1 MVQNAR
7 KHLRATLQTGQSLEE
22 PELSLD
28 HIVSVTIGGLTVG
41 MIYAL
46 IALGYTMVYG
56 VLKFINFAH
65 GEVFTIGG
73 YVAAFTLLYLGVSD
87 DMSPLVL
94 AGCIALALVAAVL
107 VPMTIGF
114 LVERIAYRPLRGRSR
129 IIPLLSAI
137 GVSIVMQQLIILVFG
152 PTPVTMPTLAIGSAA
167 FDVFGIRIRV
177 LAVVI
182 ITVSALL
189 MLGLTYLVKSTRI
202 GKAMRATSQD
212 MEAAEMMGI
221 DTNKTIAFTFIVGSA
236 LAGVGGLLVVMY
248 YGSLKYDAGF
258 LYGLKAFT
266 SAVLGGIGNIPGAV
280 VGALVLG
287 MTETYGVSLDLG
299 LLAWFLVAGLILGLY
314 VQMVRVP
321 RRRLQHIADDRR
333 TPAYERSINNVYR
346 LTPYYGV
353 KTLLSERTDAL
364 LWVSAAHAMRLM
376 FGNIFLAVSAA
387 VMFANATYRIDTRW
401 QPVIAFVV
409 LMVIL
414 MFRPSGILGEAI
426 TEKV

>member
-1 MVQNAR
+1 MAR
-7 KHLRATLQTGQSLEE
+7 KPFSASRTIPKERG
-22 PELSLD
+22 LSLD
-28 HIVSVTIGGLTVG
+28 HIVTVTIGGLTVG

-65 GEVFTIGG
+65 GEIFTIGG
-73 YVAAFTLLYLGVSD
+73 YVAAFTMLALGVSD
-87 DMSPLVL
+87 SMSALAF
-94 AGCIALALVAAVL
+94 AGCLLIALLAAVL

-137 GVSIVMQQLIILVFG
+137 GVSIVLQQLIIIIFG
-152 PTPVTMPTLAIGSAA
+152 PTPVTMPTLAVSSAS
-167 FDVFGIRIRV
+167 VSLFGIRIRV
-177 LAVVI
+177 LALI
-182 ITVSALL
+182 IIAVSSLL
-189 MLGLTYLVKSTRI
+189 MVGLSYLVRSTRI

-236 LAGVGGLLVVMY
+236 LAGIGGLLVVMY

-280 VGALVLG
+280 VGAIVLG
-287 MTETYGVSLDLG
+287 MTETYGVSVDLG
-299 LLAWFLVAGLILGLY
+299 FLAWFVVALLALGLY

-321 RRRLQHIADDRR
+321 ARRLQHVAEDRR
-333 TPAYERSINNVYR
+333 TPAYERAVRNVYR

-353 KTLLSERTDAL
+353 RTLLAERTDAL
-364 LWVSAAHAMRLM
+364 LSVSAAHAVRLM
-376 FGNIFLAVSAA
+376 SGNIFLAVVAA
-387 VMFANATYRIDTRW
+387 VMFANGSVRIDTRW

>member
-1 MVQNAR
+1 V
-7 KHLRATLQTGQSLEE
+7 
-22 PELSLD
+22 SLD

-73 YVAAFTLLYLGVSD
+73 YVAAFTLLTLGVNETTSA
-87 DMSPLVL
+87 LAV
-94 AGCIALALVAAVL
+94 AGCLAIAAVAAVV
-107 VPMTIGF
+107 VPMTVGF
-114 LVERIAYRPLRGRSR
+114 LVERIAYRPLRGRAR

-137 GVSIVMQQLIILVFG
+137 GVSIVMQQLIILIFG
-152 PTPVTMPTLAIGSAA
+152 SKPVTIPTLAISSASVA
-167 FDVFGIRIRV
+167 LFGIRIRV
-177 LAVVI
+177 LALVI
-182 ITVSALL
+182 IATSAAL
-189 MLGLTYLVKSTRI
+189 MAGLTYLVRSTRI

-236 LAGVGGLLVVMY
+236 LAGIGGFLVIMY

-266 SAVLGGIGNIPGAV
+266 AAVLGGIGNIPGAV

-287 MTETYGVSLDLG
+287 MTETYGVSVDLG
-299 LLAWFLVAGLILGLY
+299 FMAWFVVVGLALGLY

-321 RRRLQHIADDRR
+321 RRRLRHVAEDRR
-333 TPAYERSINNVYR
+333 TPEYERSVMNVYR
-346 LTPYYGV
+346 LTPIYGI
-353 KTLLSERTDAL
+353 KTLLGERTDAL
-364 LWVSAAHAMRLM
+364 LSVSAEHAVRLM
-376 FGNIFLAVSAA
+376 MGNVFLAVVAA
-387 VMFANATYRIDTRW
+387 VMFANSSVRIDTRW

>member
-1 MVQNAR
+1 M
-7 KHLRATLQTGQSLEE
+7 SF
-22 PELSLD
+22 D
-28 HIVSVTIGGLTVG
+28 HIMSVTIGGLTVG

-73 YVAAFTLLYLGVSD
+73 YVAAFTLLGLGLD
-87 DMSPLVL
+87 QNTPGLVV
-94 AGCIALALVAAVL
+94 AGALLVALLVAVL
-107 VPMTIGF
+107 VPMTVGF

-137 GVSIVMQQLIILVFG
+137 GVSIVMQQLIILIFG
-152 PTPVTMPTLAIGSAA
+152 PKPVTIPTLALSSAS
-167 FDVFGIRIRV
+167 VGLLGVQVRV
-177 LAVVI
+177 LALVI
-182 ITVSALL
+182 IGVSAFL
-189 MLGLTYLVKSTRI
+189 MIGLTYLVKSTRI

-221 DTNKTIAFTFIVGSA
+221 DTNRTIAFTFIVGSA
-236 LAGVGGLLVVMY
+236 LAGIGGLLVVLY

-266 SAVLGGIGNIPGAV
+266 AAVLGGIGNIPGAV
-280 VGALVLG
+280 VGAIVLG
-287 MTETYGVSLDLG
+287 MTETYGVSVDLG
-299 LLAWFLVAGLILGLY
+299 FLAWFVLAGLILGLY

-321 RRRLQHIADDRR
+321 KRRLEHISDERR
-333 TPAYERSINNVYR
+333 TPEYERSIVNVYR
-346 LTPYYGV
+346 FAPYHGI
-353 KTLLSERTDAL
+353 KTLLAHRTDAL
-364 LWVSAAHAMRLM
+364 LSVSAAHAMRLM
-376 FGNIFLAVSAA
+376 AGNIFLAVVAS
-387 VMFANATYRIDTRW
+387 VMFANASVRIDTRW

-426 TEKV
+426 AEKV

>member
-1 MVQNAR
+1 MHDTNRAIQSAVLLLT
-7 KHLRATLQTGQSLEE
+7 LRSDQV
-22 PELSLD
+22 SLD
-28 HIVSVTIGGLTVG
+28 HIISVTIGGLTVG

-73 YVAAFTLLYLGVSD
+73 YTAAFTLFALGVSD
-87 DMSPLVL
+87 DMSPLAFAGALVL
-94 AGCIALALVAAVL
+94 ALLASVL

-137 GVSIVMQQLIILVFG
+137 GVSIVMQQLIIIIFG
-152 PTPVTMPTLAIGSAA
+152 PKPITMPTLAATSAS
-167 FDVFGIRIRV
+167 FDLFGIRIRI
-177 LAVVI
+177 LALVI
-182 ITVSALL
+182 IAISALL
-189 MLGLTYLVKSTRI
+189 MVALTYLVRSTRI

-221 DTNKTIAFTFIVGSA
+221 DTNKTIAFTFVVGSA
-236 LAGVGGLLVVMY
+236 LAGIGGLLVIMY

-258 LYGLKAFT
+258 VYGLKAFT

-280 VGALVLG
+280 VGAIVLG
-287 MTETYGVSLDLG
+287 MTETYGVSMDLG
-299 LLAWFLVAGLILGLY
+299 FLAWFVLAGLILGLY
-314 VQMVRVP
+314 VQMVSVP
-321 RRRLQHIADDRR
+321 KRRLQHIAEDRR
-333 TPAYERSINNVYR
+333 TPAYERSVRNVYR
-346 LTPYYGV
+346 LTPFYGL
-353 KTLLSERTDAL
+353 KTLFAERTDAL
-364 LWVSAAHAMRLM
+364 LSVSAQHAVRLM
-376 FGNIFLAVSAA
+376 AGNIFLAVITTL
-387 VMFANATYRIDTRW
+387 MFVYGTVRIDTRW

-409 LMVIL
+409 LMIIL

>member
-1 MVQNAR
+1 V
-7 KHLRATLQTGQSLEE
+7 
-22 PELSLD
+22 SLD
-28 HIVSVTIGGLTVG
+28 HIVSVTIGGITVG

-73 YVAAFTLLYLGVSD
+73 YVAAFTLLALGVSD

-94 AGCIALALVAAVL
+94 AGCIVLALLAAVI
-107 VPMTIGF
+107 VPMVIGF
-114 LVERIAYRPLRGRSR
+114 LIERIAYRPLRGRSR

-152 PTPVTMPTLAIGSAA
+152 PTPVSMPSLAIGSAS
-167 FDVFGIRIRV
+167 FTVGGIRIRV

-182 ITVSALL
+182 IAISSAL

-221 DTNKTIAFTFIVGSA
+221 DTNRTIAFTFIVGSA
-236 LAGVGGLLVVMY
+236 LAGIGGFLVVMY

-299 LLAWFLVAGLILGLY
+299 FMAWFVVAGLLLGLY

-333 TPAYERSINNVYR
+333 TPAYEKTITNLYR
-346 LTPYYGV
+346 LTPYYGF
-353 KTLLSERTDAL
+353 KTLLAERTDAL
-364 LWVSAAHAMRLM
+364 LSVSAAHAVRLM
-376 FGNIFLAVSAA
+376 FGNLFLAVVAA
-387 VMFANATYRIDTRW
+387 VMFANATFRIDTRW

>member
-1 MVQNAR
+1 
-7 KHLRATLQTGQSLEE
+7 
-22 PELSLD
+22 
-28 HIVSVTIGGLTVG
+28 VSVTIGGLTVG

-73 YVAAFTLLYLGVSD
+73 YVAAFTLLALGVSD

-94 AGCIALALVAAVL
+94 AGCILLALLAAV
-107 VPMTIGF
+107 VAPMVVGF
-114 LVERIAYRPLRGRSR
+114 VIERVAYRPLRGRSR

-152 PTPVTMPTLAIGSAA
+152 PTPVSMPSLAIGSAS
-167 FDVFGIRIRV
+167 FTIGGVRIRV
-177 LAVVI
+177 LALVI
-182 ITVSALL
+182 IAVSAAL
-189 MLGLTYLVKSTRI
+189 MLGLTYLVRSTRI

-236 LAGVGGLLVVMY
+236 LAGIGGFLVVMY

-287 MTETYGVSLDLG
+287 MTETYGVSVDLG
-299 LLAWFLVAGLILGLY
+299 FLGWFVMAGLLLGLY

-321 RRRLQHIADDRR
+321 RRRLKHIAEDRR
-333 TPAYERSINNVYR
+333 TPAYERAITNVYR
-346 LTPYYGV
+346 LTPYHGFKV
-353 KTLLSERTDAL
+353 LLAERTDAL
-364 LWVSAAHAMRLM
+364 LSVSAADAVRQMP
-376 FGNIFLAVSAA
+376 GNIFLAVLAA
-387 VMFANATYRIDTRW
+387 VMFINSSVRIYTRW

-414 MFRPSGILGEAI
+414 EFRPSGILGEAI